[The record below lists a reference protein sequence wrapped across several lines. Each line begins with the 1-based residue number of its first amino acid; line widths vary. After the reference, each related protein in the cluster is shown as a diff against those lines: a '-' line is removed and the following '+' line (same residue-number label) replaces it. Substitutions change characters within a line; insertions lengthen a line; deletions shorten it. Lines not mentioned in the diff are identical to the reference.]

1 LPSRAVGLAPQAPS
15 FPTRRSADLWRDMP
29 RRPCSTFLMTLV
41 DRPVRSASIFCV
53 HRSSALRQR
62 RASTSIGGSC
72 MCPIVSHSVPPVKPT
87 LGQRWRNL
95 GRSVILWAVTRTGEA
110 RARMPTEEPSGGQE
124 GPFVPLHSVTVT
136 VRRGDR
142 IRAERERRG
151 LTREQL
157 AETTG
162 VNAKTIARIERG
174 EVSSSPSTAR
184 LETHLGIPHPG
195 A

>member
-1 LPSRAVGLAPQAPS
+1 
-15 FPTRRSADLWRDMP
+15 
-29 RRPCSTFLMTLV
+29 
-41 DRPVRSASIFCV
+41 
-53 HRSSALRQR
+53 
-62 RASTSIGGSC
+62 
-72 MCPIVSHSVPPVKPT
+72 
-87 LGQRWRNL
+87 
-95 GRSVILWAVTRTGEA
+95 
-110 RARMPTEEPSGGQE
+110 RMPTEEPSGGQE
-124 GPFVPLHSVTVT
+124 CPFVPLHSETVL

-157 AETTG
+157 AEATG

-195 A
+195 AAHPPPKPSLADVSDLDLIAELARRLAERRADNSPGPHFGPEGYYRWPASAAPYPEPDSPGTAGDQGVAGSNERA